1 MIVKKWIIFIIVIL
15 LAGIIYAVVQ
25 YQTPEYKGPK
35 SDHFDGLRF
44 SNENGIY
51 SPRGFINMLKWRF
64 EGGRTLWPTHR
75 DNLFVPNIKSR
86 VLGDELQVT
95 FVGHATVLLQTQGL
109 NILTDPIWSE
119 RASPIPFLGP
129 KRVQAPGVAFSHLP
143 PIDIVLISHDHYDQ
157 LDLPTLKR
165 LEQQFHPVFIAG
177 LGSDRLLKKCL
188 GPKARIVTLDWW
200 QKYKVNANDRIV
212 FVPAQHWSKRSL
224 LDTNKRLWG
233 GFVIE
238 NKAGNIYFSG
248 DTAFGDGTIFS
259 KIAALG
265 PFRLALLPIGA
276 YEPRWFMHYSHVNP
290 AESIAIFEILK
301 PQYAMAIHFGTFH
314 LADEGIDE
322 PVIAL
327 NKALSEN
334 HLKRQQ
340 FRVLQVGEDW
350 RVPLKEKENVV
361 Q

>member
-1 MIVKKWIIFIIVIL
+1 MTSKKWILAI
-15 LAGIIYAVVQ
+15 AGIIVVIIIFLILQ

-44 SNENGIY
+44 SNENGTY
-51 SPRGFINMLKWRF
+51 SPGGLTNMLKWRLQG
-64 EGGRTLWPTHR
+64 ERAPWPEHR
-75 DNLFVPNIKSR
+75 DNLFVPTVKPH
-86 VLGDELQVT
+86 VFGDELQVT

-119 RASPIPFLGP
+119 RASPVQFWGP
-129 KRVQAPGVAFSHLP
+129 KRVQAPGIVFSALP

-157 LDLPTLKR
+157 MDLPTLKR

-177 LGSDRLLKKCL
+177 LGSDRLLKKSL

-200 QKYKVNANDRIV
+200 QKYKVNTNDRIV
-212 FVPAQHWSKRSL
+212 FVPAQHWSKRNL

-248 DTAFGDGTIFS
+248 DTGFGDGAIFS

-276 YEPRWFMHYSHVNP
+276 YEPRWFMRYSHVNP
-290 AESIAIFEILK
+290 AESVAIFNILK

-322 PVIAL
+322 PAIAL
-327 NKALSEN
+327 NKALSED

-340 FRVLQVGEDW
+340 FRVLQVGENW
-350 RVPLKEKENVV
+350 RVPLKEKENAA